1 MSQEYENQIIKP
13 VDLDREMRKSYIAYA
28 MSVIVGRALPDVRDG
43 LKPVHRRI
51 LYAMYED
58 GLTSEK
64 PFRKSATTVGNV
76 LGRYHPHGDASVY
89 DAMVRMAQPFSLRY
103 PLIDGH
109 GNFGSIDGD
118 PPAAYRYTEARMAK
132 LANAML
138 ADIKK
143 ETVDFIP
150 NFDEER
156 KEPVVLPSR
165 FPNLLV
171 NGSSGI
177 AVGMATNI
185 PPHNLGE
192 VIDGICYVIDHPE
205 ADLED
210 LCAII
215 KGPDFPTGGIIMGRA
230 GIRAAYATGRGKVK
244 VRARCEIEDMPG
256 ASNRQRIIVTEIPY
270 MVNKARLVE
279 SIANL
284 VKDKRVEGISDV
296 RDESS
301 REGMRVVIEC
311 KRDANAQVIL
321 NQLYNYTQLQD
332 TCSMNHLAL
341 VPIPHA
347 GVDKVQPKVLSL
359 REIIDWYI
367 SFQKDVVARRVQ
379 FDLNRAAARAHI
391 LEGLKVATDQDNID
405 RIIAIIRASASEA
418 EAKENLCREP
428 FWIDQIA
435 LLGITDGSEH
445 FEFHLDDAQA
455 QAIVDMRLGRLSG
468 LEQQKLN
475 EEYAEIEGRIASF
488 REILSA
494 DENILSVVK
503 EELQEL
509 RAGYADERRTE
520 IVAVAD
526 DLDIEDLIEEQDCT
540 YTLTQAGYIKRMPTS
555 AYRTQR
561 RGGRGVNAMATREE
575 DFVRHVFTASTHDH
589 ILFFSNLGKVYKLKG
604 YQIPEAGR
612 TAKGQNIVN
621 LLEIEQG
628 EKITAMF
635 AIREFSDDKYMVF
648 VTKQGVI
655 KRVVLSDLQNIRKVG
670 LRALSLGEGDL
681 LVDVRLTDGLE
692 NILIATHQGRAIT
705 FDETEVRAM
714 GRQATGVR
722 GIRLGEGDY
731 VVGAARARQ
740 GAQVLSITE
749 NGYGKRTPVE
759 EFSVHHRGGS
769 GILLHGI
776 TEKTGYIAGI
786 AVVDPENDLMIIT
799 DDGVM
804 IRVPVED
811 IRQCGRNSQGVIA
824 MRTGE
829 DVRVI
834 SIARTD
840 PEPDEPEEETAG
852 KRRNNPPAGKKGSLS
867 LHRLRLPF
875 VYLEKG
881 KITKPIKFLD
891 GIKSVHLSWKNF

>member
-58 GLTSEK
+58 NLTVDK

-76 LGRYHPHGDASVY
+76 LGHYHPHGDASVY

-132 LANAML
+132 IANVML

-143 ETVDFIP
+143 ETVDFVP

-165 FPNLLV
+165 IPNLLV

-192 VIDGICYVIDHPE
+192 VIDGVCYVIDHPE
-205 ADLED
+205 ADLDD

-215 KGPDFPTGGIIMGRA
+215 KGPDFPTGGIVMGRA
-230 GIRAAYATGRGKVK
+230 GIRAAYATGRGKIK

-256 ASNRQRIIVTEIPY
+256 SSGRERIIVTEIPY

-279 SIANL
+279 SIANQ
-284 VKDKRVEGISDV
+284 VRDKRIEGISDV

-301 REGMRVVIEC
+301 REGLRIVIEC
-311 KRDANAQVIL
+311 KRDANAQVVL

-347 GVDKVQPKVLSL
+347 GPDKVQPKVLSL

-367 SFQKDVVARRVQ
+367 TFQKDVVARRTQ
-379 FDLNRAAARAHI
+379 FDLNRAGARAHI

-405 RIIAIIRASASEA
+405 RIIAIIRASRSEA

-435 LLGITDGSEH
+435 LLGIVDGSEH

-455 QAIVDMRLGRLSG
+455 QAIIDMRLGRLSG
-468 LEQQKLN
+468 LEQEKLN
-475 EEYAEIEGRIASF
+475 EEYREIEGKIASF
-488 REILSA
+488 REILSS
-494 DENILSVVK
+494 DYNVLEVVK
-503 EELQEL
+503 AEL
-509 RAGYADERRTE
+509 REIRAQYADERRTE
-520 IVAVAD
+520 ITAAAD
-526 DLDIEDLIEEQDCT
+526 DIDIEDLIEEQDST
-540 YTLTQAGYIKRMPTS
+540 YTLTHAGYIKRMPTS

-575 DFVRHVFTASTHDH
+575 DFVRSIFNASTHDN

-612 TAKGQNIVN
+612 AAKGQNIIN
-621 LLEIEQG
+621 LLEIEPG

-635 AIREFSDDKYMVF
+635 PIREFTDDKYMVF
-648 VTKQGVI
+648 VTKYGTI

-670 LRALSLGEGDL
+670 LRALSLAEGDL
-681 LVDVRLTDGLE
+681 LVDVRLTEGHE

-714 GRQATGVR
+714 GRQAAGVR
-722 GIRLGEGDY
+722 GIRLAEGDY
-731 VVGAARARQ
+731 VVGAARARK
-740 GAQVLSITE
+740 GAQVLSVTE

-759 EFSVHHRGGS
+759 DFSIHHRGGG
-769 GILLHGI
+769 GILLHGL
-776 TEKTGYIAGI
+776 TDKTGLVAGI
-786 AVVDPENDLMIIT
+786 AVVDPENDIMMIT
-799 DDGVM
+799 DDGVI
-804 IRVPVED
+804 IRTPVED
-811 IRQCGRNSQGVIA
+811 IRQCGRNSQGVIV

-829 DVRVI
+829 DVKVI

-840 PEPDEPEEETAG
+840 KEEEDEEVETPEE
-852 KRRNNPPAGKKGSLS
+852 S
-867 LHRLRLPF
+867 
-875 VYLEKG
+875 
-881 KITKPIKFLD
+881 
-891 GIKSVHLSWKNF
+891 

>member
-58 GLTSEK
+58 NLTVDK

-76 LGRYHPHGDASVY
+76 LGHYHPHGDASVY

-132 LANAML
+132 IANVML

-143 ETVDFIP
+143 ETVDFVP

-165 FPNLLV
+165 IPNLLV

-192 VIDGICYVIDHPE
+192 VIDGVCYVIDHPE
-205 ADLED
+205 ADLDD

-215 KGPDFPTGGIIMGRA
+215 KGPDFPTGGIVMGRA
-230 GIRAAYATGRGKVK
+230 GIRAAYATGRGKIK

-256 ASNRQRIIVTEIPY
+256 SSGRERIIVTEIPY

-279 SIANL
+279 SIANQ
-284 VKDKRVEGISDV
+284 VRDKRIEGISDV

-301 REGMRVVIEC
+301 REGLRIVIEC
-311 KRDANAQVIL
+311 KRDANAQVVL

-347 GVDKVQPKVLSL
+347 GPDKVQPKVLSL

-367 SFQKDVVARRVQ
+367 TFQKDVVARRTQ
-379 FDLNRAAARAHI
+379 FDLNRAGARAHI

-405 RIIAIIRASASEA
+405 RIIAIIRASRSEA
-418 EAKENLCREP
+418 EAKENLCKEP

-435 LLGITDGSEH
+435 LLGIVDGSEH

-455 QAIVDMRLGRLSG
+455 QAIIDMRLGRLSG
-468 LEQQKLN
+468 LEQEKLN
-475 EEYAEIEGRIASF
+475 EEYREIEGKIASF
-488 REILSA
+488 REILSS
-494 DENILSVVK
+494 DHNVLEVVK
-503 EELQEL
+503 AEL
-509 RAGYADERRTE
+509 REIRAQYADERRTE
-520 IVAVAD
+520 ITAAAD
-526 DLDIEDLIEEQDCT
+526 DIDIEDLIEEQDST
-540 YTLTQAGYIKRMPTS
+540 YTLTHAGYIKRMPTS

-575 DFVRHVFTASTHDH
+575 DFVRSIFNASTHDN

-612 TAKGQNIVN
+612 AAKGQNIIN
-621 LLEIEQG
+621 LLEIEPG

-635 AIREFSDDKYMVF
+635 PIREFTDDKYMVF
-648 VTKQGVI
+648 VTKYGTI

-670 LRALSLGEGDL
+670 LRALSLAEGDL
-681 LVDVRLTDGLE
+681 LVDVRLTEGHE

-714 GRQATGVR
+714 GRQAAGVR
-722 GIRLGEGDY
+722 GIRLAEGDY
-731 VVGAARARQ
+731 VVGAARARK
-740 GAQVLSITE
+740 GAQVLSVTE

-759 EFSVHHRGGS
+759 DFSIHHRGGG
-769 GILLHGI
+769 GILLHGL
-776 TEKTGYIAGI
+776 TDKTGLVAGI
-786 AVVDPENDLMIIT
+786 AVVDPENDIMMIT
-799 DDGVM
+799 DDGVI
-804 IRVPVED
+804 IRTPVED
-811 IRQCGRNSQGVIA
+811 IRQCGRNSQGVIV

-829 DVRVI
+829 DVKVI

-840 PEPDEPEEETAG
+840 KEEEDEEAET
-852 KRRNNPPAGKKGSLS
+852 PAES
-867 LHRLRLPF
+867 
-875 VYLEKG
+875 
-881 KITKPIKFLD
+881 
-891 GIKSVHLSWKNF
+891 

>member
-58 GLTSEK
+58 NLTVDK

-76 LGRYHPHGDASVY
+76 LGHYHPHGDASVY

-132 LANAML
+132 IANVML

-143 ETVDFIP
+143 ETVDFVP

-165 FPNLLV
+165 IPNLLV

-192 VIDGICYVIDHPE
+192 VIDGVCYVIDHPE
-205 ADLED
+205 ADLDD

-215 KGPDFPTGGIIMGRA
+215 KGPDFPTGGIVMGRA
-230 GIRAAYATGRGKVK
+230 GIRAAYATGRGKIK

-256 ASNRQRIIVTEIPY
+256 SSGRERIIVTEIPY

-279 SIANL
+279 SIANQ
-284 VKDKRVEGISDV
+284 VRDKRIEGISDV

-301 REGMRVVIEC
+301 REGLRIVIEC
-311 KRDANAQVIL
+311 KRDANAQVVL

-347 GVDKVQPKVLSL
+347 GPDKVQPKVLSL

-367 SFQKDVVARRVQ
+367 SFQKDVVARRTQ
-379 FDLNRAAARAHI
+379 FDLNRAGARAHI

-405 RIIAIIRASASEA
+405 RIIAIIRASRSEA

-435 LLGITDGSEH
+435 LLGIVDGSEH

-455 QAIVDMRLGRLSG
+455 QAIIDMRLGRLSG
-468 LEQQKLN
+468 LEQEKLN
-475 EEYAEIEGRIASF
+475 EEYREIEGKIVSF
-488 REILSA
+488 REILSS
-494 DENILSVVK
+494 DHNVLEVVK
-503 EELQEL
+503 AEL
-509 RAGYADERRTE
+509 REIRAQYADERRTE
-520 IVAVAD
+520 ITAAAD
-526 DLDIEDLIEEQDCT
+526 DIDIEDLIEEQDST
-540 YTLTQAGYIKRMPTS
+540 YTLTHAGYIKRMPTS

-575 DFVRHVFTASTHDH
+575 DFVRSIFNASTHDN

-612 TAKGQNIVN
+612 AAKGQNIIN
-621 LLEIEQG
+621 LLEIEPG

-635 AIREFSDDKYMVF
+635 PIREFTDDKYMVF
-648 VTKQGVI
+648 VTKYGTI

-670 LRALSLGEGDL
+670 LRALSLAEGDL
-681 LVDVRLTDGLE
+681 LVDVRLTEGHE

-714 GRQATGVR
+714 GRQAAGVR
-722 GIRLGEGDY
+722 GIRLADGDY
-731 VVGAARARQ
+731 VVGAARARK
-740 GAQVLSITE
+740 GAQVLSVTE

-759 EFSVHHRGGS
+759 DFSIHHRGGG
-769 GILLHGI
+769 GILLHGL
-776 TEKTGYIAGI
+776 TDKTGLVAGI
-786 AVVDPENDLMIIT
+786 AVVDLDNDIMMIT
-799 DDGVM
+799 DDGVI
-804 IRVPVED
+804 IRTPVED
-811 IRQCGRNSQGVIA
+811 IRQCGRNSQGVIV

-829 DVRVI
+829 DVKVI

-840 PEPDEPEEETAG
+840 KEEEDEEAET
-852 KRRNNPPAGKKGSLS
+852 PAES
-867 LHRLRLPF
+867 
-875 VYLEKG
+875 
-881 KITKPIKFLD
+881 
-891 GIKSVHLSWKNF
+891 

>member
-58 GLTSEK
+58 NLTVDK

-76 LGRYHPHGDASVY
+76 LGHYHPHGDASVY

-132 LANAML
+132 IANVML

-143 ETVDFIP
+143 ETVDFVP

-165 FPNLLV
+165 IPNLLV

-192 VIDGICYVIDHPE
+192 VIDGVCYVIDHPE
-205 ADLED
+205 ADLDD

-215 KGPDFPTGGIIMGRA
+215 KGPDFPTGGIVMGRA
-230 GIRAAYATGRGKVK
+230 GIRAAYATGRGKIK

-256 ASNRQRIIVTEIPY
+256 SSGRERIIVTEIPY

-279 SIANL
+279 SIANQ
-284 VKDKRVEGISDV
+284 VRDKRIEGISDV

-301 REGMRVVIEC
+301 REGLRIVIEC
-311 KRDANAQVIL
+311 KRDANAQVVL

-347 GVDKVQPKVLSL
+347 GPDKVQPKVLSL

-367 SFQKDVVARRVQ
+367 SFQKDVVARRTQ
-379 FDLNRAAARAHI
+379 FDLNRAGARAHI

-405 RIIAIIRASASEA
+405 RIIAIIRASRSEA
-418 EAKENLCREP
+418 EAKENLCKEP

-435 LLGITDGSEH
+435 LLGIVDGSEH

-455 QAIVDMRLGRLSG
+455 QAIIDMRLGRLSG
-468 LEQQKLN
+468 LEQEKLN
-475 EEYAEIEGRIASF
+475 EEYREIEGKIASF
-488 REILSA
+488 REILSS
-494 DENILSVVK
+494 DHNVLEVVK
-503 EELQEL
+503 AEL
-509 RAGYADERRTE
+509 REIRAQYADERRTE
-520 IVAVAD
+520 ITAAAD
-526 DLDIEDLIEEQDCT
+526 DIDIEDLIEEQDST
-540 YTLTQAGYIKRMPTS
+540 YTLTHAGYIKRMPTS

-575 DFVRHVFTASTHDH
+575 DFVRSIFNASTHDN

-612 TAKGQNIVN
+612 AAKGQNIIN
-621 LLEIEQG
+621 LLEIEPG

-635 AIREFSDDKYMVF
+635 PIREFTDDKYMVF
-648 VTKQGVI
+648 VTKYGTI

-670 LRALSLGEGDL
+670 LRALSLAEGDL
-681 LVDVRLTDGLE
+681 LVDVRLTEGHE

-714 GRQATGVR
+714 GRQAAGVR
-722 GIRLGEGDY
+722 GIRLAEGDY
-731 VVGAARARQ
+731 VVGAARARK
-740 GAQVLSITE
+740 GAQVLSVTE

-759 EFSVHHRGGS
+759 DFSIHHRGGG
-769 GILLHGI
+769 GILLHGL
-776 TEKTGYIAGI
+776 TDKTGLVAGI
-786 AVVDPENDLMIIT
+786 AVVDPENDIMMIT
-799 DDGVM
+799 DDGVI
-804 IRVPVED
+804 IRTPVED
-811 IRQCGRNSQGVIA
+811 IRQCGRNSQGVIV

-829 DVRVI
+829 DVKVI

-840 PEPDEPEEETAG
+840 KEEEDEEVET
-852 KRRNNPPAGKKGSLS
+852 PAES
-867 LHRLRLPF
+867 
-875 VYLEKG
+875 
-881 KITKPIKFLD
+881 
-891 GIKSVHLSWKNF
+891 

>member
-58 GLTSEK
+58 NLTVDK

-76 LGRYHPHGDASVY
+76 LGHYHPHGDASVY

-132 LANAML
+132 IANVML

-143 ETVDFIP
+143 ETVDFVP

-165 FPNLLV
+165 IPNLLV

-192 VIDGICYVIDHPE
+192 VIDGVCYVIDHPE
-205 ADLED
+205 ADLDD

-215 KGPDFPTGGIIMGRA
+215 KGPDFPTGGIVMGRA
-230 GIRAAYATGRGKVK
+230 GIRAAYATGRGKIK

-256 ASNRQRIIVTEIPY
+256 SSGRERIIVTEIPY

-279 SIANL
+279 SIANQ
-284 VKDKRVEGISDV
+284 VRDKRIEGISDV

-301 REGMRVVIEC
+301 REGLRIVIEC
-311 KRDANAQVIL
+311 KRDANAQVVL

-347 GVDKVQPKVLSL
+347 GPDKVQPKVLSL

-367 SFQKDVVARRVQ
+367 SFQKDVVARRTQ
-379 FDLNRAAARAHI
+379 FDLNRAGARAHI

-405 RIIAIIRASASEA
+405 RIIAIIRASRSEA
-418 EAKENLCREP
+418 EAKENLCKEP

-435 LLGITDGSEH
+435 LLGIVDGSEH

-455 QAIVDMRLGRLSG
+455 QAIIDMRLGRLSG
-468 LEQQKLN
+468 LEQEKLN
-475 EEYAEIEGRIASF
+475 EEYREIEGKIASF
-488 REILSA
+488 REILSS
-494 DENILSVVK
+494 DHNVLEVVK
-503 EELQEL
+503 AEL
-509 RAGYADERRTE
+509 REIRAQYADERRTE
-520 IVAVAD
+520 ITAAAD
-526 DLDIEDLIEEQDCT
+526 DIDIEDLIEEQDST
-540 YTLTQAGYIKRMPTS
+540 YTLTHAGYIKRMPTS

-575 DFVRHVFTASTHDH
+575 DFVRSIFNASTHDN

-612 TAKGQNIVN
+612 AAKGQNIIN
-621 LLEIEQG
+621 LLEIEPG

-635 AIREFSDDKYMVF
+635 PIREFTDDKYMVF
-648 VTKQGVI
+648 VTKYGTI

-670 LRALSLGEGDL
+670 LRALSLAEGDL
-681 LVDVRLTDGLE
+681 LVDVRLTEGHE

-714 GRQATGVR
+714 GRQAAGVR
-722 GIRLGEGDY
+722 GIRLAEGDY
-731 VVGAARARQ
+731 VVGAARARK
-740 GAQVLSITE
+740 GAQVLSVTE

-759 EFSVHHRGGS
+759 DFSIHHRGGG
-769 GILLHGI
+769 GILLHGL
-776 TEKTGYIAGI
+776 TDKTGLVAGI
-786 AVVDPENDLMIIT
+786 AVVDPENDIMMIT
-799 DDGVM
+799 DDGVI
-804 IRVPVED
+804 IRTPVED
-811 IRQCGRNSQGVIA
+811 IRQCGRNSQGVIV

-829 DVRVI
+829 DVKVI

-840 PEPDEPEEETAG
+840 REEEDEETET
-852 KRRNNPPAGKKGSLS
+852 PAES
-867 LHRLRLPF
+867 
-875 VYLEKG
+875 
-881 KITKPIKFLD
+881 
-891 GIKSVHLSWKNF
+891 

>member
-58 GLTSEK
+58 NLTVDK

-76 LGRYHPHGDASVY
+76 LGHYHPHGDASVY

-132 LANAML
+132 IANVML

-143 ETVDFIP
+143 ETVDFVP

-165 FPNLLV
+165 IPNLLV

-192 VIDGICYVIDHPE
+192 VIDGVCYVIDHPE
-205 ADLED
+205 ADLDD

-215 KGPDFPTGGIIMGRA
+215 KGPDFPTGGIVMGRA
-230 GIRAAYATGRGKVK
+230 GIRAAYATGRGKIK

-256 ASNRQRIIVTEIPY
+256 SSGRERIIVTEIPY

-279 SIANL
+279 SIANQ
-284 VKDKRVEGISDV
+284 VRDKRIEGISDV

-301 REGMRVVIEC
+301 REGLRIVIEC
-311 KRDANAQVIL
+311 KRDANAQVVL

-347 GVDKVQPKVLSL
+347 GPDKVQPKVLSL

-367 SFQKDVVARRVQ
+367 TFQKDVVARRTQ
-379 FDLNRAAARAHI
+379 FDLNRAGARAHI

-405 RIIAIIRASASEA
+405 RIIAIIRASPSEA
-418 EAKENLCREP
+418 EAKENLCKEP

-435 LLGITDGSEH
+435 LLGIVDGSEH

-455 QAIVDMRLGRLSG
+455 QAIIDMRLGRLSG
-468 LEQQKLN
+468 LEQEKLN
-475 EEYAEIEGRIASF
+475 EEYREIEGKIASF
-488 REILSA
+488 REILSS
-494 DENILSVVK
+494 DHNVLEVVK
-503 EELQEL
+503 AEL
-509 RAGYADERRTE
+509 REIRAQYADERRTE
-520 IVAVAD
+520 ITAAAD
-526 DLDIEDLIEEQDCT
+526 DIDIEDLIEEQDST
-540 YTLTQAGYIKRMPTS
+540 YTLTHAGYIKRMPTS

-575 DFVRHVFTASTHDH
+575 DFVRSIFNASTHDN

-612 TAKGQNIVN
+612 AAKGQNIIN
-621 LLEIEQG
+621 LLEIEPG

-635 AIREFSDDKYMVF
+635 PIREFTDDKYMVF
-648 VTKQGVI
+648 VTKYGTI

-670 LRALSLGEGDL
+670 LRALSLAEGDL
-681 LVDVRLTDGLE
+681 LVDVRLTEGHE

-714 GRQATGVR
+714 GRQAAGVR
-722 GIRLGEGDY
+722 GIRLADGDY
-731 VVGAARARQ
+731 VVGAARARK
-740 GAQVLSITE
+740 GAQVLSVTE

-759 EFSVHHRGGS
+759 DFSIHHRGGG
-769 GILLHGI
+769 GILLHGL
-776 TEKTGYIAGI
+776 TDKTGLVAGI
-786 AVVDPENDLMIIT
+786 AVVDPENDIMMIT
-799 DDGVM
+799 DDGVI
-804 IRVPVED
+804 IRTPVED
-811 IRQCGRNSQGVIA
+811 IRQCGRNSQGVIV

-829 DVRVI
+829 DVKVI

-840 PEPDEPEEETAG
+840 KEEEDEEAET
-852 KRRNNPPAGKKGSLS
+852 PAES
-867 LHRLRLPF
+867 
-875 VYLEKG
+875 
-881 KITKPIKFLD
+881 
-891 GIKSVHLSWKNF
+891 